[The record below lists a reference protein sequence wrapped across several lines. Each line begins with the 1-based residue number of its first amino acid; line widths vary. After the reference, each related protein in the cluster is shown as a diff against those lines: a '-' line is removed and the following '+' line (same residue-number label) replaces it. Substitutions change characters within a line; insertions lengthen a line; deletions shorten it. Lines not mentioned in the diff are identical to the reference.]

1 MDTPPP
7 SSKHTVY
14 IFIKNP
20 LLLLSGDNMIV
31 ISLPPLSD
39 RVQWKQ
45 IAPPNPIKEVAQR
58 LPCTCRDGLC
68 ACCTGML
75 LQALR
80 SKGCMNLKYIADDFA
95 FVFEMKMNNQVLYK
109 NRVSGRNPK
118 PICVN
123 PPRFPF
129 IQVCA
134 TFYDVYFFGRN
145 VHACMEFG
153 GYFEGFELFSRSFDC
168 VRMGS
173 QGVRI
178 VKPEDDERPQRPESS
193 AGNATD
199 AIIDAGDGIEDYD
212 ENLIRFEEQTEVVE
226 GSAVV
231 VGEGELTSSTTTT
244 TTTAKPT
251 VRRRTPTTTTA
262 PVRRRKPSVRRT
274 TRAPVRDD
282 SDSDEEEDEDD
293 DYSLF

>member
-1 MDTPPP
+1 
-7 SSKHTVY
+7 
-14 IFIKNP
+14 
-20 LLLLSGDNMIV
+20 MIV
-31 ISLPPLSD
+31 IDLPPLSE

-45 IAPPNPIKEVAQR
+45 IAPVNPVKEIAKR
-58 LPCTCRDGLC
+58 LPCTCREGIC

-109 NRVSGRNPK
+109 NRVSGRNPA

-173 QGVRI
+173 QGVKI
-178 VKPEDDERPQRPESS
+178 VKPEDDERPQKPGSNS

-199 AIIDAGDGIEDYD
+199 AIIDAGDGIEEYD
-212 ENLIRFEEQTEVVE
+212 ENLIRFDVDELAQNETQPQQVQDVVVE
-226 GSAVV
+226 AQALPVTTSAPVPV
-231 VGEGELTSSTTTT
+231 K
-244 TTTAKPT
+244 KPT
-251 VRRRTPTTTTA
+251 PAKQTIKRK
-262 PVRRRKPSVRRT
+262 PVRTTKKPTRKPVKKQ
-274 TRAPVRDD
+274 
-282 SDSDEEEDEDD
+282 DSDEDEDEDDDDD

>member
-1 MDTPPP
+1 
-7 SSKHTVY
+7 
-14 IFIKNP
+14 
-20 LLLLSGDNMIV
+20 MID
-31 ISLPPLSD
+31 LPPQSE
-39 RVQWKQ
+39 RIQWKQ
-45 IAPPNPIKEVAQR
+45 IAPPNPVKEIAQR
-58 LPCTCRDGLC
+58 LPCNCKDGVC

-80 SKGCMNLKYIADDFA
+80 SKGCMNLKYDPDDFA

-109 NRVSGRNPK
+109 NRVSGRNPA

-129 IQVCA
+129 VQVCA

-168 VRMGS
+168 VRMGN

-178 VKPEDDERPQRPESS
+178 VKPDEERPERPGSTG
-193 AGNATD
+193 GNGTD
-199 AIIDAGDGIEDYD
+199 AIIDSGDGIEDYD
-212 ENLIRFEEQTEVVE
+212 ESLIRFDGVE
-226 GSAVV
+226 GQALSQDEVIV
-231 VGEGELTSSTTTT
+231 EQSIPVTTPPITT
-244 TTTAKPT
+244 RKPT
-251 VRRRTPTTTTA
+251 AIVRKTTKRRPL
-262 PVRRRKPSVRRT
+262 RT
-274 TRAPVRDD
+274 TRKPVPVEDD
-282 SDSDEEEDEDD
+282 SDEDEDDDDD